1 VTFGTLALIVA
12 VGLAGP
18 LLAAGRHSRVPVVVG
33 ELLAGVIVGRTGFRW
48 INASE
53 SHLSFLADVGFAAVM
68 MMAGT
73 HVPLHDRRLVGALRR
88 GAFAAALVGVLA
100 VPLGIAIAH
109 GFGIHHDGV
118 WALLLA
124 TGSAAIVLPMLAEIE
139 LPNVV
144 ELPLM
149 AQVMVADIATI
160 ALVPLLLDPGRAGR
174 TALGGLVVIVA
185 ALALGGLSV
194 VVMRTEWVTRM
205 RHQSVKRDWGLE
217 LRLSLLALFTLAW
230 LAETVDTSVLVAG
243 FAAGLI
249 VAALGEPHRLI
260 GQLVGVVNGF
270 LAPLFFVVLGAR
282 LDLRAVVDRPSTIVL
297 AATLLAG
304 TAVVHVVGALSARQS
319 AAAGLVACAQ
329 LGVPAAVAAI
339 GLQKGILTPAQAS
352 AIMLAAVGTLGL
364 AAIGVAALEGRS
376 EPS

>member
-18 LLAAGRHSRVPVVVG
+18 LLASGRRSLVPVLVG

-53 SHLSFLADVGFAAVM
+53 SSLSFLADVGFAAVM

-73 HVPLHDRRLVGALRR
+73 HVPLHDRRLVRALGR
-88 GAFAAALVGVLA
+88 GTFAAALVVVLSI
-100 VPLGIAIAH
+100 PLGIAIAH
-109 GFGIHHDGV
+109 GFGLHHDGV

-124 TGSAAIVLPMLAEIE
+124 TGSAAVVLPMLAEVP
-139 LPNVV
+139 LPNAV

-149 AQVMVADIATI
+149 AQVTVADIATI
-160 ALVPLLLDPGRAGR
+160 AAVPLLLDPSRAGR
-174 TALGGLVVIVA
+174 TALGGLAVCVA
-185 ALALGGLSV
+185 AVGLAWLTIMMGRTAWMAQ
-194 VVMRTEWVTRM
+194 MRR
-205 RHQSVKRDWGLE
+205 RSVKRDWGLD

-230 LAETVDTSVLVAG
+230 LANKVDTSVLVAG

-249 VAALGEPHRLI
+249 VATLGEPHRLI

-282 LDLRAVVDRPSTIVL
+282 LDLRAVVHRPSTIVL
-297 AATLLAG
+297 AVALLVG
-304 TAVVHVVGALSARQS
+304 TAVVHVVGAVSTRQP
-319 AAAGLVACAQ
+319 AASGLVASAQ

-339 GLQKGILTPAQAS
+339 GLEKTILTPAQGS

-364 AAIGVAALEGRS
+364 AALGVALLDKRPKLG
-376 EPS
+376 